1 MNKGND
7 MTDIAII
14 EDNSII
20 RERYECAIE
29 RIRQIGTE
37 KTVPEPYRDYFYKVS
52 EFILM
57 VDAFLSEKETILKG
71 SLSSLQKWNQ
81 KLYMD
86 ILPQNYECSYGNPA
100 YAVKQLGME
109 YGQILSAIY
118 AEIRG
123 LIVYAFEGRLWDMTV
138 LCELFLEIYND
149 FEQDEVPVAKNI
161 RQIFYWYA
169 SDYSDDMIGE
179 RIRQSVDP
187 KDCFAVSIME
197 NWNLSDLRYL
207 YQYGEY
213 ISENELKMAAFLNTL
228 PQSEIDAMARTYTEG
243 YRIGFIT
250 TRKDITK
257 KKTVNIRYNLG
268 FERMIL
274 AAVKQFREIGL
285 EPTIYRYATHLISKR
300 QHIRIGYQGA
310 NPNKQYDFDHKND
323 IALLMDEDFVQ
334 RKLRVLQNSYE
345 QYRELAAV
353 HGGPAVVEIF
363 GEKPFVPVTKKETL
377 SLSEHQQ
384 KLQVSM
390 DNQSGQITNRYIK
403 GDERSFT
410 IIAYPVPEIGDSFE
424 AIFKDVVKIN
434 TLDYKLYERI
444 QQTIIDA
451 LDQGESVHIKGRG
464 ENCTDL
470 MIQLQKLEDSA
481 KQTIFENCVADV
493 NIPVGE
499 VFTTPVLTKTN
510 GILHVSQVYL
520 NELQYKDLWILF
532 ENGKVKSYKCKNF
545 ETEEENIQYIRENI
559 LYHHETLPMG
569 EFAIGTNTTAY
580 VVAQKYG
587 IQDKLPILIAEKM
600 GPHFALGDTCYSWSE
615 DTPVYNQ
622 NGKEIIA
629 RDNEV
634 SILRKTALDR
644 AYYGCHTD
652 ITIPYE
658 ELEYIKVVKPDG
670 NTISI
675 IENGYFV
682 LPGTEELN
690 KPFTNG
696 I

>member
-1 MNKGND
+1 
-7 MTDIAII
+7 MTDIAIF

-20 RERYECAIE
+20 KERYECAIE
-29 RIRQIGTE
+29 RIREIGQE
-37 KTVPEPYRDYFYKVS
+37 KTVPAPFRDYFQKVAD
-52 EFILM
+52 FILM
-57 VDAFLSEKETILKG
+57 IDSFAKEKETILNG
-71 SLSSLQKWNQ
+71 SLSVLQKWNQ
-81 KLYMD
+81 KLYQD
-86 ILPQNYECSYGNPA
+86 ILPEQYEESYGNPV
-100 YAVKQLGME
+100 YAADRLGKD
-109 YGQILSAIY
+109 YGQILSAVY

-123 LIVYAFEGRLWDMTV
+123 LIVYVFEDRLWDMTV
-138 LCELFLEIYND
+138 ICELFLEIYND
-149 FEQDEVPVAKNI
+149 FEQDELPSPKAV
-161 RQIFYWYA
+161 RQIFYWYV
-169 SDYSDDMIGE
+169 SDYSDDMIE
-179 RIRQSVDP
+179 RRIRESLNP
-187 KDCFAVSIME
+187 EGCFAVNILE
-197 NWNLSDLRYL
+197 NWDLSDLRYL

-213 ISENELKMAAFLNTL
+213 ISENEWKMAEYLNTL

-243 YRIGFIT
+243 YRIGFLV

-257 KKTVNIRYNLG
+257 KKTVNIRYNIG

-274 AAVKQFREIGL
+274 AAVKQFRQIGL
-285 EPTIYRYATHLISKR
+285 EPVIYRYATHLVSKR
-300 QHIRIGYQGA
+300 QHVRIGYQGA
-310 NPNKQYDFDHKND
+310 NPNKQYDYDHKND
-323 IALLMDEDFVQ
+323 TALLLDEDFVQ

-345 QYRELAAV
+345 KYKDLAAV

-363 GEKPFVPVTKKETL
+363 GEKPFVPQNKAQ
-377 SLSEHQQ
+377 SLVLTEHQQ

-410 IIAYPVPEIGDSFE
+410 IIAYPIPEIGDNFE
-424 AIFKDVVKIN
+424 AIFKDIVKIN
-434 TLDYKLYERI
+434 NLDYKLYEQI

-451 LDQGESVHIKGRG
+451 LDQGTSVHIKGAG
-464 ENCTDL
+464 ENRTDL
-470 MIQLQKLEDSA
+470 MVQLQKLTDPE

-499 VFTTPVLTKTN
+499 VFTSPVLTGTN
-510 GILHVSQVYL
+510 GTLHVSKVYL
-520 NELQYKDLWILF
+520 NELQYKDLCIFF
-532 ENGKVKSYKCKNF
+532 ENGKVMAYECKNF
-545 ETEEENIQYIRENI
+545 DSKEENQQYIRENI
-559 LYHHETLPMG
+559 LYHHESLPMG

-587 IQDKLPILIAEKM
+587 IQEQLPILIAEKM
-600 GPHFALGDTCYSWSE
+600 GPHFAVGDTCYSWSE

-634 SILRKTALDR
+634 SILRKTELDK

-675 IENGYFV
+675 IENGRFV
-682 LPGTEELN
+682 LPGTEDLN

>member
-1 MNKGND
+1 
-7 MTDIAII
+7 MTDIAIF

-20 RERYECAIE
+20 KERYECAIE
-29 RIRQIGTE
+29 RIREIGQE
-37 KTVPEPYRDYFYKVS
+37 KTVPAPFRDYFQKVAD
-52 EFILM
+52 FILM
-57 VDAFLSEKETILKG
+57 IDSFAKEKETILNG
-71 SLSSLQKWNQ
+71 SLSVLQKWNQ
-81 KLYMD
+81 KLYQD
-86 ILPQNYECSYGNPA
+86 ILPEQYEESYGNPV
-100 YAVKQLGME
+100 YAADRLGKD
-109 YGQILSAIY
+109 YGQILSAVY

-123 LIVYAFEGRLWDMTV
+123 LIVYVFEDRLWDMTV
-138 LCELFLEIYND
+138 ICELFLEIYND
-149 FEQDEVPVAKNI
+149 FEQDELPSPKAV
-161 RQIFYWYA
+161 RQIFYWYV
-169 SDYSDDMIGE
+169 SDYSDDMIE
-179 RIRQSVDP
+179 RRIRESLDP
-187 KDCFAVSIME
+187 EDCFAVNILE
-197 NWNLSDLRYL
+197 NWDLSDLRYL

-213 ISENELKMAAFLNTL
+213 ISENEWKMAEYLNTL
-228 PQSEIDAMARTYTEG
+228 SQSEIDAMARTYTEG
-243 YRIGFIT
+243 YRIGFLV

-257 KKTVNIRYNLG
+257 KKTVNIRYNIG

-274 AAVKQFREIGL
+274 AAVKQFRQIGL
-285 EPTIYRYATHLISKR
+285 EPVIYRYATHLVSKR

-310 NPNKQYDFDHKND
+310 NPNKQYGYDHKND
-323 IALLMDEDFVQ
+323 TALLLDEDFVQ

-345 QYRELAAV
+345 KYKDLAAV

-363 GEKPFVPVTKKETL
+363 GEKPFVPQNKAQ
-377 SLSEHQQ
+377 SLVLTEHQQ

-410 IIAYPVPEIGDSFE
+410 IIAYPIPEIGDNFE
-424 AIFKDVVKIN
+424 AIFKDIVKIN
-434 TLDYKLYERI
+434 NLDYKLYEQI

-451 LDQGESVHIKGRG
+451 LDQGTSVHIKGAG
-464 ENCTDL
+464 ENRTDL
-470 MIQLQKLEDSA
+470 MVQLQKLTDPE

-499 VFTTPVLTKTN
+499 VFTSPVLTGTN
-510 GILHVSQVYL
+510 GTLHVSKVYL
-520 NELQYKDLWILF
+520 NELQYKDLCIFF
-532 ENGKVKSYKCKNF
+532 ENGKVMAYECKNF
-545 ETEEENIQYIRENI
+545 DSKEENQQYIRENI
-559 LYHHETLPMG
+559 LYHHESLPMG

-587 IQDKLPILIAEKM
+587 IQEQLPILIAEKM
-600 GPHFALGDTCYSWSE
+600 GPHFAVGDTCYSWSE

-634 SILRKTALDR
+634 SILRKTELDK

-675 IENGYFV
+675 IENGRFV
-682 LPGTEELN
+682 LPGTEDLN

>member
-1 MNKGND
+1 
-7 MTDIAII
+7 MTDIAMI

-20 RERYECAIE
+20 QERYECAIE
-29 RIRQIGTE
+29 RIGQIGLE
-37 KTVPEPYRDYFYKVS
+37 KTVPEPFRDYFYKVS
-52 EFILM
+52 EFILL
-57 VDAFLSEKETILKG
+57 VDEFVKGKETILNS
-71 SLSSLQKWNQ
+71 SLSELQKWNR

-86 ILPQNYECSYGNPA
+86 ILPQNYEKSYGNPA
-100 YAVKQLGME
+100 YAVQMLGRD
-109 YGQILSAIY
+109 YGQILSAVY
-118 AEIRG
+118 AELRG
-123 LIVYAFEGRLWDMTV
+123 IVVYAFEDRIWDMTV

-149 FEQDEVPVAKNI
+149 FEQEETPSAKDI
-161 RQIFYWYA
+161 RQIFYWYV

-179 RIRQSVDP
+179 RIRLSVDP
-187 KDCFAVSIME
+187 KENFAVSIME
-197 NWNLSDLRYL
+197 KWNLSDLRYL

-213 ISENELKMAAFLNTL
+213 VSENELKMAAFLNTM
-228 PQSEIDAMARTYTEG
+228 PQSWIDAMARTYTEG
-243 YRIGFIT
+243 YRMGFIT
-250 TRKDITK
+250 TGKDITK

-274 AAVKQFREIGL
+274 AAIRQFREIGL
-285 EPTIYRYATHLISKR
+285 EPTIYRYATHLINKR

-323 IALLMDEDFVQ
+323 MALLMDDDFVQ

-345 QYRELAAV
+345 QVKELAAV

-363 GEKPFVPVTKKETL
+363 GEIPFVPVTKKETL
-377 SLSEHQQ
+377 SLTEHQQ

-410 IIAYPVPEIGDSFE
+410 IIAYPVPEIGDNFE

-451 LDQGESVHIKGRG
+451 LDQGVSVHIKGCG
-464 ENCTDL
+464 DNQTDL
-470 MIQLQKLEDSA
+470 MIALQALEDPE

-499 VFTTPVLTKTN
+499 VFTTPKLAGTN
-510 GILHVSQVYL
+510 GTLHVSQVYL
-520 NELQYKDLWILF
+520 NELQYKDLCISF
-532 ENGKVKSYKCKNF
+532 ENGKVISYGCKNF
-545 ETEEENIQYIRENI
+545 PSNEENEQYIRENI
-559 LYHHETLPMG
+559 LYHHESLPMG

-580 VVAQKYG
+580 VAAEKYG

-600 GPHFALGDTCYSWSE
+600 GPHFAVGDTCYSWSE

-634 SILRKTALDR
+634 SILRKTDLGK

-670 NTISI
+670 NRISI
-675 IENGYFV
+675 IENGHFV

-690 KPFTNG
+690 RPFTNG

>member
-1 MNKGND
+1 
-7 MTDIAII
+7 MTDIAIF

-20 RERYECAIE
+20 KERYECAIE
-29 RIRQIGTE
+29 RIREIGQE
-37 KTVPEPYRDYFYKVS
+37 KTVPAPFRDYFQKVAD
-52 EFILM
+52 FILM
-57 VDAFLSEKETILKG
+57 IDSFAKEKETILNG
-71 SLSSLQKWNQ
+71 SLSVLQKWNQ
-81 KLYMD
+81 KLYQD
-86 ILPQNYECSYGNPA
+86 ILPEHYEESYGNPV
-100 YAVKQLGME
+100 YAADRLGKD
-109 YGQILSAIY
+109 YGQILSAVY

-123 LIVYAFEGRLWDMTV
+123 LIVYVFEDRLWDMTV
-138 LCELFLEIYND
+138 ICELFLEIYND
-149 FEQDEVPVAKNI
+149 FEQDELPSPKAV
-161 RQIFYWYA
+161 RQIFYWYV
-169 SDYSDDMIGE
+169 SDYSDDMIE
-179 RIRQSVDP
+179 RRIRESLDP
-187 KDCFAVSIME
+187 EDCFAVNILE
-197 NWNLSDLRYL
+197 NWDLSDLRYL

-213 ISENELKMAAFLNTL
+213 ISENEWKMAEYLNTL
-228 PQSEIDAMARTYTEG
+228 SQSEIDAMARTYTEG
-243 YRIGFIT
+243 YRIGFLV

-257 KKTVNIRYNLG
+257 KKTVNIRYNIG

-274 AAVKQFREIGL
+274 AAVKQFRQIGL
-285 EPTIYRYATHLISKR
+285 EPVIYRYATHLVSKR
-300 QHIRIGYQGA
+300 QHVRIGYQGA
-310 NPNKQYDFDHKND
+310 NPNKQYDYDHKND
-323 IALLMDEDFVQ
+323 TALLLDEDFVQ

-345 QYRELAAV
+345 KYKDLAAL

-363 GEKPFVPVTKKETL
+363 GEKPFVPKNKAQ
-377 SLSEHQQ
+377 SLVLTEHQQ

-410 IIAYPVPEIGDSFE
+410 IIAYPIPEIGDNFE
-424 AIFKDVVKIN
+424 AIFKDIVKIN
-434 TLDYKLYERI
+434 NLDYKLYEQI

-451 LDQGESVHIKGRG
+451 LDQGTSVHIKGAG
-464 ENCTDL
+464 ENRTDL
-470 MIQLQKLEDSA
+470 MVQLQKLTDPE

-499 VFTTPVLTKTN
+499 VFTSPVLTGTN
-510 GILHVSQVYL
+510 GTLHVSKVYL
-520 NELQYKDLWILF
+520 NELQYKDLCIFF
-532 ENGKVKSYKCKNF
+532 ENGKVMAYECKNF
-545 ETEEENIQYIRENI
+545 DSKEENQQYIRENI
-559 LYHHETLPMG
+559 LYHHESLPMG

-587 IQDKLPILIAEKM
+587 IQEQLPILIAEKM
-600 GPHFALGDTCYSWSE
+600 GPHFAVGDTCYSWSE

-634 SILRKTALDR
+634 SILRKTELDK

-675 IENGYFV
+675 IENGRFV
-682 LPGTEELN
+682 LPGTEDLN

>member
-1 MNKGND
+1 
-7 MTDIAII
+7 MTDIAIF

-20 RERYECAIE
+20 KERYECAIE
-29 RIRQIGTE
+29 RIREIGQE
-37 KTVPEPYRDYFYKVS
+37 KTVPAPFRDYFQKVAD
-52 EFILM
+52 FILM
-57 VDAFLSEKETILKG
+57 IDSIAKEKETILNG
-71 SLSSLQKWNQ
+71 SLSVLQKWNQ
-81 KLYMD
+81 KLYQD
-86 ILPQNYECSYGNPA
+86 ILPEHYEESYGNPV
-100 YAVKQLGME
+100 YAADRLGKD
-109 YGQILSAIY
+109 YGQILSAVY

-123 LIVYAFEGRLWDMTV
+123 LIVYVFEDRLWDMTV
-138 LCELFLEIYND
+138 ICELFLEIYID
-149 FEQDEVPVAKNI
+149 FEQDELPSPKAV
-161 RQIFYWYA
+161 RQIFYWYV
-169 SDYSDDMIGE
+169 SDYSDDMIE
-179 RIRQSVDP
+179 RRIRESLDP
-187 KDCFAVSIME
+187 EDCFAVNILE
-197 NWNLSDLRYL
+197 NWDLSDLRYL

-213 ISENELKMAAFLNTL
+213 ISENEWKMAEYLNTL
-228 PQSEIDAMARTYTEG
+228 SQSEIDAMARTYTEG
-243 YRIGFIT
+243 YRIGFLV

-257 KKTVNIRYNLG
+257 KKTVNIRYNIG

-274 AAVKQFREIGL
+274 AAVKQFRQIGL
-285 EPTIYRYATHLISKR
+285 EPVIYRYATHLVSKR

-310 NPNKQYDFDHKND
+310 NPNKQYDYDHKND
-323 IALLMDEDFVQ
+323 TALLLDEDFVQ

-345 QYRELAAV
+345 KYKDLAAV

-363 GEKPFVPVTKKETL
+363 GEKPFVPQNKAQ
-377 SLSEHQQ
+377 SLVLTEHQQ
-384 KLQVSM
+384 KLLVSM

-410 IIAYPVPEIGDSFE
+410 IIAYPIPEIGDNFE
-424 AIFKDVVKIN
+424 AIFKDIVKIN
-434 TLDYKLYERI
+434 NLDYKLYEQI

-451 LDQGESVHIKGRG
+451 LDQGTSVHIKGAG
-464 ENCTDL
+464 ENRTDL
-470 MIQLQKLEDSA
+470 MVQLQKLTDPE

-499 VFTTPVLTKTN
+499 VFTSPVLTGTN
-510 GILHVSQVYL
+510 GTLHVSKVYL
-520 NELQYKDLWILF
+520 NELQYKDLCIFF
-532 ENGKVKSYKCKNF
+532 ENGKVMAYECKNF
-545 ETEEENIQYIRENI
+545 DSKEENQQYIRENI
-559 LYHHETLPMG
+559 LYHHESLPMG

-587 IQDKLPILIAEKM
+587 IQEQLPILIAEKM
-600 GPHFALGDTCYSWSE
+600 GPHFAVGDTCYSWSE

-634 SILRKTALDR
+634 SILRKTELDK

-675 IENGYFV
+675 IENGRFV